1 MDSVTTI
8 RVVAG
13 IIAVIL
19 LVILVA
25 RRKRVATTKRPGDR
39 R

>member
-1 MDSVTTI
+1 MDNATMI

-19 LVILVA
+19 LVIIVQ
-25 RRKRVATTKRPGDR
+25 RRRHRVR
-39 R
+39 